1 MHVCKRGHLE
11 GSWERGILVTFV
23 KVGNHVL
30 LWPDVLKMRVHVS
43 NGVFE
48 TSLRTILVFIPKLFW
63 ELEATEAPV
72 DFAVERE
79 LHDAAAF
86 DDARNDGMDGR
97 DVLLVTS
104 PQDTV
109 VKNVHRT

>member
-1 MHVCKRGHLE
+1 MARCIENAGAC
-11 GSWERGILVTFV
+11 V
-23 KVGNHVL
+23 KWGVRDLPSHHTRLHSKTL
-30 LWPDVLKMRVHVS
+30 LGARK
-43 NGVFE
+43 
-48 TSLRTILVFIPKLFW
+48 
-63 ELEATEAPV
+63 ATEAPV